1 MGVERADRETD
12 LHFSTTILPLAEI
25 HTQTEQRKHSSRQRI
40 ANSWGKNWE
49 EGMGDLLPPWL
60 GETFLR
66 DLMLFAEKK
75 SWIEAEPLFRQ
86 AVKERLV
93 IPPTLNFRWLT
104 SRTIKFADGRS
115 RVTEQRATKQTYP
128 PSSLPSFGLATT
140 AASSFL
146 AFYASVTSISATT
159 PTPAT
164 TPAPATTSAP
174 ALAPTAVSRRNTKS
188 QGDESEPAKKNFKLE
203 ITVINLDAED
213 RIKTIKGSVD
223 RGQDEKKAKDMD
235 CVEVALKGLV
245 GGKEFSGVS
254 KEVWKRRV
262 ELLMETLMMEVVEVE
277 E

>member
-1 MGVERADRETD
+1 
-12 LHFSTTILPLAEI
+12 
-25 HTQTEQRKHSSRQRI
+25 
-40 ANSWGKNWE
+40 
-49 EGMGDLLPPWL
+49 
-60 GETFLR
+60 
-66 DLMLFAEKK
+66 MLFAEKK

-93 IPPTLNFRWLT
+93 IPPTLNFKWLT

-128 PSSLPSFGLATT
+128 PSPLPSFGLATT
-140 AASSFL
+140 AASSLL
-146 AFYASVTSISATT
+146 AFYASATSIS
-159 PTPAT
+159 AT

-174 ALAPTAVSRRNTKS
+174 ATTLALAPTAVSWRKTTS

-203 ITVINLDAED
+203 ITVINLDVED